1 MSATA
6 RVRQTR
12 PFVSVRRSPRV
23 DVRVGRLTD
32 DADGGGGHR
41 GTSGETGSRPR
52 ELGLR
57 SSHSSSDGRLV
68 MAESEKAKAGR
79 LQKRREEQQAKR
91 ERTGDTLE
99 AQAERQKQAH
109 AEDYDADVMK
119 KRVGN
124 PGAALL
130 S

>member
-1 MSATA
+1 
-6 RVRQTR
+6 
-12 PFVSVRRSPRV
+12 
-23 DVRVGRLTD
+23 
-32 DADGGGGHR
+32 
-41 GTSGETGSRPR
+41 
-52 ELGLR
+52 
-57 SSHSSSDGRLV
+57 

-91 ERTGDTLE
+91 ERTGDTP
-99 AQAERQKQAH
+99 QAEAERRKQTK
-109 AEDYDADVMK
+109 EYDADTMK